1 MSKDIMQQLEEDLRD
16 PYAEALDG
24 LNQIAV
30 NLAERVVNIEK
41 YVSETP
47 SIDKIQ
53 YKPKN
58 SKENLDF
65 VQIINDLYEKIE
77 IIDKKVDNLHRWCR
91 K

>member
-1 MSKDIMQQLEEDLRD
+1 MSKDIMQQLEEDLKD

-58 SKENLDF
+58 SEENLDF